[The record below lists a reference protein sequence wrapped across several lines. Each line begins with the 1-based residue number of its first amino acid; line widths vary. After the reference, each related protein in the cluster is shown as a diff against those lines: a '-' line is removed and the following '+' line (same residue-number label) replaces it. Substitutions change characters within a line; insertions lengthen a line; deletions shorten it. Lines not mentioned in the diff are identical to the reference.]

1 MANIKGHTHY
11 FTKGWTVLENY
22 KKRSDMMEVLA
33 IIIVLGFINMTLWII
48 WKATEARENLKKN
61 IDRVIEEIRKK

>member
-1 MANIKGHTHY
+1 
-11 FTKGWTVLENY
+11 
-22 KKRSDMMEVLA
+22 MEVLA

-61 IDRVIEEIRKK
+61 IDRVIEEIRKSNKL